1 MESTLTDQVNKLT
14 RELTQLRAQHSA
26 SVASNASHSSAASS
40 LLPVDPNDT
49 NPVHH
54 ITGPTHPTPTR
65 RHRSSSSVSAR
76 SHASNSQP
84 ASAQTPAHTG
94 APFPTISK
102 ASADRA
108 AAVGAPLS
116 RNPSVSAASATSG
129 TSSPARQVS
138 DQHHAFSAGGHNL
151 AVRPSLPGHT
161 ISNMSLSDVSVYP
174 AAGSMLPSPALP
186 GTPRNHFTSPR
197 ADEVERTRAEL
208 EKVKLDN
215 HELRQRV
222 MELEKALQGRRDTQS
237 SDVSR
242 PAGTRGNLETNINT
256 VMGPPSAAV
265 SSPRPG
271 SAAGPPF
278 ASAGGVSVSAWAAGT
293 SGGSSIAGPRR
304 ERSESQSTTASS
316 RRGPH
321 TVEDKDDV
329 VRVGESAG
337 NAGLR

>member
-1 MESTLTDQVNKLT
+1 
-14 RELTQLRAQHSA
+14 
-26 SVASNASHSSAASS
+26 
-40 LLPVDPNDT
+40 
-49 NPVHH
+49 
-54 ITGPTHPTPTR
+54 
-65 RHRSSSSVSAR
+65 
-76 SHASNSQP
+76 
-84 ASAQTPAHTG
+84 
-94 APFPTISK
+94 
-102 ASADRA
+102 
-108 AAVGAPLS
+108 
-116 RNPSVSAASATSG
+116 
-129 TSSPARQVS
+129 
-138 DQHHAFSAGGHNL
+138 
-151 AVRPSLPGHT
+151 
-161 ISNMSLSDVSVYP
+161 
-174 AAGSMLPSPALP
+174 MLPSPALP
-186 GTPRNHFTSPR
+186 GTPRSHFTSPR

-222 MELEKALQGRRDTQS
+222 MELEKALQGRRDTQG
-237 SDVSR
+237 SDVSN

-278 ASAGGVSVSAWAAGT
+278 PPLASAGGVSVSAWAAGT

-321 TVEDKDDV
+321 TAEDKDDV